1 MSTVTASNRPT
12 SEEGRPRATPR
23 VELDLTAALAVM
35 QTAALEALPDGRG
48 GIIIDA
54 GCPALAPL
62 LPYLHASGTWAW
74 VRSPLGV
81 ASARRTAGSEATV
94 VVDGRIRSAAAPRTC
109 RPDLVV
115 LAVDQVEA
123 EQGRQRGFP
132 ALVDLTDA
140 RAWRIGS
147 ALLAARG
154 GLAGFHL
161 DLRRLPSDDMA
172 DRVDIVAHVVR
183 QWALTGRADL
193 PLLVLRGARTAVL
206 NRHVV
211 GAVRRACRSA
221 AVPVPTMRV
230 DVTGIVLNAAV
241 RTVLGVLG
249 VEEAEGVPILDV
261 DALPRSVAA
270 TLDVLQGRPDEA
282 HVHPV
287 LLRNGGHLVPALLV
301 GELPAHAGAEIAA
314 PGWTDLGRVPVVR
327 GFRPR

>member
-1 MSTVTASNRPT
+1 
-12 SEEGRPRATPR
+12 
-23 VELDLTAALAVM
+23 
-35 QTAALEALPDGRG
+35 
-48 GIIIDA
+48 
-54 GCPALAPL
+54 
-62 LPYLHASGTWAW
+62 
-74 VRSPLGV
+74 
-81 ASARRTAGSEATV
+81 
-94 VVDGRIRSAAAPRTC
+94 
-109 RPDLVV
+109 
-115 LAVDQVEA
+115 
-123 EQGRQRGFP
+123 
-132 ALVDLTDA
+132 
-140 RAWRIGS
+140 
-147 ALLAARG
+147 
-154 GLAGFHL
+154 
-161 DLRRLPSDDMA
+161 MA